1 MNKGGNNYCTN
12 VKIYCLSGLGAD
24 KRVYQFLNLPGFEL
38 EHIEWVTP
46 QPDERLEDYAKRL
59 AEKID
64 VSEPFHLMGLSFG
77 GMLAIEIAKIKKPQK
92 LIVLSSILGKH
103 EVPTLHRFAADIKLH
118 KIVPANLLKAP
129 NIFTYM
135 AFGLETKE
143 SKELLKQ
150 ILNDTDPDF
159 FVWALSAIAG
169 WENEEILHCIRIHG
183 TRDRIL
189 PVDTRTV
196 EHVIDGGG
204 HFAIVDRADEISH
217 VLLESL
223 SGHT

>member
-1 MNKGGNNYCTN
+1 M
-12 VKIYCLSGLGAD
+12 KIYCLSGLGAD
-24 KRVYQFLNLPGFEL
+24 KRVYQFLDLPGVEL
-38 EHIEWVTP
+38 VHIEWVTP
-46 QPDERLEDYAKRL
+46 APNERLEDYAFRL
-59 AEKID
+59 SENID
-64 VSEPFHLMGLSFG
+64 DSAPFYLMGLSFG
-77 GMLAIEIAKIKKPQK
+77 GMLATEIAKIKKPQK
-92 LIVLSSILGKH
+92 LIILSSILGKH

-118 KIVPANLLKAP
+118 KIMPANLLKTP

-135 AFGLETKE
+135 AFGLETPE

-169 WENEEILHCIRIHG
+169 WENEEILDCIRIHG

-189 PVDTRTV
+189 PVDITNV

-204 HFAIVDRADEISH
+204 HFAIVDRASEISKI
-217 VLLESL
+217 LTESL
-223 SGHT
+223 SLHP